1 MLKEYFLSTYDF
13 SIMFKKIGHSMNY
26 FTLFNLPENFKINQ
40 KLLSENFYRL
50 QLKFHPD
57 LFINHSDMKK
67 KIILKK
73 SIEINKGYK
82 TLKDFLSRAIYLLFL
97 NGYKLDTENVL
108 LNNNCYLTKYFVLYE
123 DIDDLKKNNFDKEQL
138 NSVFTK
144 IMKEIMHCKNN
155 IELEF
160 KKKNYKNI
168 IPEIEQL
175 LFLKKIKFNLMKE
188 RNIYLRQEN

>member
-1 MLKEYFLSTYDF
+1 
-13 SIMFKKIGHSMNY
+13 MNY